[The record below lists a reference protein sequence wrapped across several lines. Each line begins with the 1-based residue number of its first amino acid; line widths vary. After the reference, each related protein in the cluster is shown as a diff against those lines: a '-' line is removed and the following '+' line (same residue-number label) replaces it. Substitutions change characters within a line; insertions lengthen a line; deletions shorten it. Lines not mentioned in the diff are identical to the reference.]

1 MSDDLGFS
9 LSLSR
14 FVFFKAAAFFLWP
27 SLHFGHI
34 AWSWPWQIWMSMS
47 LCSIDDISH
56 ELKDQSSID
65 LICASLLI
73 VLFFEVV
80 SVSTSPAG
88 DGDGHGS
95 EWLKDFID
103 WLDHW
108 YAKLEIPPDYEKWL
122 RSTLQADSEISLWNL
137 SFDVS
142 ARVGW
147 RPMAKISIQAK
158 AEQLFQACGFLLFP
172 RVKLFSLP
180 SCGLPLSHFAPL
192 LCSCC
197 LASLPVQ
204 AVLSDA
210 FPYAELRTFF
220 L

>member
-1 MSDDLGFS
+1 M
-9 LSLSR
+9 
-14 FVFFKAAAFFLWP
+14 P
-27 SLHFGHI
+27 
-34 AWSWPWQIWMSMS
+34 

-108 YAKLEIPPDYEKWL
+108 YAKLEIPPCPL
-122 RSTLQADSEISLWNL
+122 PIFLGCQ
-137 SFDVS
+137 S
-142 ARVGW
+142 AIRRWGLHSVTAFALMVFPNMPNIATTKSW
-147 RPMAKISIQAK
+147 S
-158 AEQLFQACGFLLFP
+158 ACGAWD
-172 RVKLFSLP
+172 P
-180 SCGLPLSHFAPL
+180 SPAGAEMTPLSW
-192 LCSCC
+192 
-197 LASLPVQ
+197 
-204 AVLSDA
+204 
-210 FPYAELRTFF
+210 
-220 L
+220 